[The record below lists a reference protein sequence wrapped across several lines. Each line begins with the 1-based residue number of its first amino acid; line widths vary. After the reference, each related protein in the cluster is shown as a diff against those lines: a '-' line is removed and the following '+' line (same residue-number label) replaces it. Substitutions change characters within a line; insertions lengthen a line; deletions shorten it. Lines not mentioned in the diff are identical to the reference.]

1 MSNSDYAHSTF
12 EIVLAIVLSFVLA
25 SSLNVYPL
33 SLGTAILRPMIM
45 IMVLIFWLIFQ
56 PRHVGLFTA
65 FAIGLI
71 ADLLLD
77 TRLGQQA
84 FAAVAM
90 ALVVKIASIYIKQL
104 RTLGAWFLACV
115 CLFVF
120 QTVLWILQLIT
131 QNTFVHQGGI
141 AMLMSMA
148 CWPLVLLALR
158 RYTH

>member
-1 MSNSDYAHSTF
+1 MSNSDYSHSTF

-33 SLGTAILRPMIM
+33 SLGTAILRPMVM

-65 FAIGLI
+65 FTIGLI

-84 FAAVAM
+84 FAAVVM
-90 ALVVKIASIYIKQL
+90 ALVIKIASIYIKQL
-104 RTLGAWFLACV
+104 RTLGAWFLACI
-115 CLFVF
+115 CLLVF
-120 QTVLWILQLIT
+120 QAVLWILQLIT
-131 QNTFVHQGGI
+131 QNTFVPQVGVS
-141 AMLMSMA
+141 MLMSMA
-148 CWPLVLLALR
+148 CWPLILLALR

>member
-12 EIVLAIVLSFVLA
+12 EIVLAIVLSFILA

-33 SLGTAILRPMIM
+33 SLGTAILRPMVM

-65 FAIGLI
+65 FTIGLI

-84 FAAVAM
+84 FAAVVM
-90 ALVVKIASIYIKQL
+90 ALVIKIASIYIKQL
-104 RTLGAWFLACV
+104 RTLGAWFLACI
-115 CLFVF
+115 CLLVF
-120 QTVLWILQLIT
+120 QAVLWILQLIT
-131 QNTFVHQGGI
+131 QNTFVPQVGVS
-141 AMLMSMA
+141 MLMSMA
-148 CWPLVLLALR
+148 CWPLILLALR